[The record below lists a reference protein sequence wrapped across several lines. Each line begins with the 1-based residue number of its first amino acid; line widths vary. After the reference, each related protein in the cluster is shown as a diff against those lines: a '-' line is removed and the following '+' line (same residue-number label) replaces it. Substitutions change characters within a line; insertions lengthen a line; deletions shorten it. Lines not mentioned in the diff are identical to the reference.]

1 MRLARCTLL
10 AAVPLAATLAGPAV
24 LGYGWG
30 RLAAAV
36 GCLVAIAMLGHEL
49 AR

>member
-1 MRLARCTLL
+1 VRATRCALL
-10 AAVPLAATLAGPAV
+10 TAVPLAAVFAGPAV